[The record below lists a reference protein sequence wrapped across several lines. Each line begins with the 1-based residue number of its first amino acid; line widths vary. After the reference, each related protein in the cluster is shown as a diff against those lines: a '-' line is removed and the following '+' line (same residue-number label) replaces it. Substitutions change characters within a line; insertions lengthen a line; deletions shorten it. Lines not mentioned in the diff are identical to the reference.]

1 MQLGF
6 GGIAPGMFGLY
17 VLTEGVLS
25 LTPGPAVLFVAGRS
39 LHHGTAAASPA
50 ALGIVLANGV
60 YFGLSAL
67 GVGAAIAA
75 LPRLFLL
82 LKWLGAAYLLW
93 LAWGAFGEGREALAP
108 APDPRARGETLRAAV
123 LLQFSNPKSLLF
135 FVAVLPQFV
144 VPGAPIGAQMAWLA
158 AGSMVPELLILLA
171 YARAASAARRL
182 LASERRARWVERASG
197 VLLATCAA
205 LVLAT

>member
-1 MQLGF
+1 MQVGF

-25 LTPGPAVLFVAGRS
+25 LTPGPAVLFVAGRG
-39 LHHGTAAASPA
+39 LNDGAAAAFPA

-60 YFGLSAL
+60 CFGLSAL

-75 LPRLFLL
+75 LPTLFLL
-82 LKWLGAAYLLW
+82 LKWLGAA
-93 LAWGAFGEGREALAP
+93 
-108 APDPRARGETLRAAV
+108 
-123 LLQFSNPKSLLF
+123 
-135 FVAVLPQFV
+135 
-144 VPGAPIGAQMAWLA
+144 
-158 AGSMVPELLILLA
+158 
-171 YARAASAARRL
+171 SAARGL
-182 LASERRARWVERASG
+182 LASEGRVRWVERAAG

>member
-1 MQLGF
+1 MQVGF

-25 LTPGPAVLFVAGRS
+25 LTPGPAVLFVAGRG
-39 LHHGTAAASPA
+39 LNDGAAAAFPA

-75 LPRLFLL
+75 LPTLFLL
-82 LKWLGAAYLLW
+82 LKWLGAAYLLR
-93 LAWGAFGEGREALAP
+93 LAWGAAFGARREVLAA
-108 APDPRARGETLRAAV
+108 APDARGATLRAAM

-144 VPGAPIGAQMAWLA
+144 VPAAPIGAQMAWLA

-171 YARAASAARRL
+171 YARAAAAARGL
-182 LASERRARWVERASG
+182 LASEGRVRWVERAGG
-197 VLLATCAA
+197 VLLAACAA

>member
-1 MQLGF
+1 MQVGF

-25 LTPGPAVLFVAGRS
+25 LTPGPAVLFVAGRG
-39 LHHGTAAASPA
+39 LGHGTAAAFPA

-75 LPRLFLL
+75 LPALFLL

-93 LAWGAFGEGREALAP
+93 LASLAAFGARRAALAP
-108 APDPRARGETLRAAV
+108 APDTRRATLRAAM

-135 FVAVLPQFV
+135 FLAVLPQFV

-171 YARAASAARRL
+171 YARAAAAARGL
-182 LASERRARWVERASG
+182 FASERRVRWVERASG
-197 VLLATCAA
+197 VLLAACAA